1 MNMDD
6 PMAIRLIKQKIRFA
20 HIHGGNSRVLTAND
34 GIEIDL
40 ALERCCA
47 NGLCDRAQECDELNN
62 RLSELLPAYKLVP
75 TEHANAKSKVQ
86 RPSRGDWIP
95 QLYSRPIFQRARER
109 MYC

>member
-1 MNMDD
+1 MND
-6 PMAIRLIKQKIRFA
+6 PMAIRLIKEKIRWA
-20 HIHGGNSRVLTAND
+20 HLHGGNNRVLTARD

-40 ALERCCA
+40 VLERCCA

-62 RLSELLPAYKLVP
+62 KLSELLPAYKLVSSD
-75 TEHANAKSKVQ
+75 HANAKSKRQ
-86 RPSRGDWIP
+86 TPSKGSWIP